1 MGHNRPLCLLCHCKS
16 CRFQYILG
24 LFIYFHANFYHS
36 FVDFGGWQTTSRSPK
51 KSVGIS
57 EEETASG
64 TAIAGVFWVDVVFA
78 NADTAKVVPIHSST
92 EPSQVTSCLPY
103 HITEVGASIVSNFL
117 LLNSCN
123 WWVVWNFAPL
133 SKKRLHSGR
142 WSTLDTDWISLY
154 FFYSNQSFSVHLL

>member
-1 MGHNRPLCLLCHCKS
+1 MPSLPLQLMPFSVHLGSLHLFS
-16 CRFQYILG
+16 CQL
-24 LFIYFHANFYHS
+24 HS